1 MTCLDP
7 YPSCKS
13 YLTSNKIHLSMMI
26 SQEVREIDNNN
37 NNNNNNN
44 NKHLY
49 SAYTEAVCPLHNIH
63 TIVKNKN
70 EKIKFRF

>member
-37 NNNNNNN
+37 NNSNNNNNNN

-70 EKIKFRF
+70 EKN

>member
-1 MTCLDP
+1 MMT
-7 YPSCKS
+7 
-13 YLTSNKIHLSMMI
+13 
-26 SQEVREIDNNN
+26 SQEVRELDGVNCN

-49 SAYTEAVCPLHNIH
+49 SAYTKALCPLHNIH

-70 EKIKFRF
+70 EKNEI